1 MKVAKELRVLI
12 IDFNYLCLL
21 WEIRLF
27 ISTCISLKKRRNQ
40 NKYDDN
46 INQSLIPSVFDK
58 IHLVTRDK
66 VQIDKTVNPSDLRN
80 TST

>member
-1 MKVAKELRVLI
+1 MTLI
-12 IDFNYLCLL
+12 NYVFYGKLDFHLNLH
-21 WEIRLF
+21 F
-27 ISTCISLKKRRNQ
+27 LKKKRTQ

>member
-1 MKVAKELRVLI
+1 MTLI
-12 IDFNYLCLL
+12 NYVCYGKLDFHLNLH
-21 WEIRLF
+21 F
-27 ISTCISLKKRRNQ
+27 LKKKNPQ

>member
-1 MKVAKELRVLI
+1 MG
-12 IDFNYLCLL
+12 NQT
-21 WEIRLF
+21 F
-27 ISTCISLKKRRNQ
+27 ISTCTSLKKRRNQ
-40 NKYDDN
+40 NKYDN

-66 VQIDKTVNPSDLRN
+66 VQIDKTVNPYDLRN

>member
-1 MKVAKELRVLI
+1 MTLI
-12 IDFNYLCLL
+12 NYVFYGKLDFHLNLH
-21 WEIRLF
+21 F
-27 ISTCISLKKRRNQ
+27 LKKKNPQ

>member
-27 ISTCISLKKRRNQ
+27 ISTYTSLKKKRTQ

>member
-1 MKVAKELRVLI
+1 M
-12 IDFNYLCLL
+12 L
-21 WEIRLF
+21 WEIRL
-27 ISTCISLKKRRNQ
+27 SSQPTLPKKKKTQ
-40 NKYDDN
+40 YKYDDN

-58 IHLVTRDK
+58 IHLVSRDK

>member
-1 MKVAKELRVLI
+1 MGNQTLHL
-12 IDFNYLCLL
+12 NLH
-21 WEIRLF
+21 F
-27 ISTCISLKKRRNQ
+27 IKKKKRTQ
-40 NKYDDN
+40 NKYDN
-46 INQSLIPSVFDK
+46 ITQSLIPSLFDK

>member
-1 MKVAKELRVLI
+1 MGNQTLHL
-12 IDFNYLCLL
+12 NLH
-21 WEIRLF
+21 F
-27 ISTCISLKKRRNQ
+27 IKKKRNQ

>member
-1 MKVAKELRVLI
+1 M
-12 IDFNYLCLL
+12 L
-21 WEIRLF
+21 WEIRL
-27 ISTCISLKKRRNQ
+27 SSQPTLPKKKKPQ